1 MIKFFDLAAR
11 DARLRFSP
19 YCWRT
24 KMALKHKGLAFET
37 TPWRFNDKEAITKS
51 GQGRVPVLIFD
62 GGTWLNE
69 SWDIA
74 QHLDRQHSDRPMLM
88 RSEAERAAARLVNN
102 WCDLTLHLAFRPLL
116 LLDVY
121 KNAAEKDQPYFRE
134 SREKAVGMTLEQLCS
149 DRAGG
154 VEAYVKTFA
163 PMERTLKE
171 EKFLGGAQP
180 NYADYALFGSLQWAN
195 CISGTHFLPPDSAG
209 AAWFERLLDL
219 FDGYARKAPT
229 VRDLTAA

>member
-1 MIKFFDLAAR
+1 MIKLFDLAAR

-37 TPWRFNDKEAITKS
+37 TPWRFTDKQMIAKS
-51 GQGRVPVLIFD
+51 GQARGQ
-62 GGTWLNE
+62 WLND

-74 QHLDRQHSDRPMLM
+74 LYLDRTCPDRPALMHSD
-88 RSEAERAAARLVNN
+88 AERSAARFVNN
-102 WCDLTLHLAFRPLL
+102 WCDFTLHLAMRSLL

-149 DRAGG
+149 ARAAA
-154 VEAYVKTFA
+154 VQAYVKTFA
-163 PMERTLKE
+163 PIERTLKD

-180 NYADYALFGSLQWAN
+180 NYTDYALFGSLQWAN
-195 CISGTHFLPPDSAG
+195 CISGTTFLPHDSAT
-209 AAWFERLLDL
+209 AAWFERLLDHH
-219 FDGYARKAPT
+219 DGYARKAPT
-229 VRDLTAA
+229 VRELAAA

>member
-11 DARLRFSP
+11 DTRLRFSP

-37 TPWRFNDKEAITKS
+37 KPWRFTDKEAIAYS

-62 GGTWLNE
+62 DGKWLNE

-74 QHLDRQHSDRPMLM
+74 LNLDRRYPDRPMLM
-88 RSEAERAAARLVNN
+88 ASEAERAAARLVNT
-102 WCDLTLHLAFRPLL
+102 WCDLTLHLTFRPLL

-121 KNAAEKDQPYFRE
+121 KNAAEKDQRYFRE
-134 SREKAVGMTLEQLCS
+134 SREKLVGMTLEELSS
-149 DRAGG
+149 DRANA
-154 VEAYVKTFA
+154 VQALVNTFA
-163 PMERTLKE
+163 PFERTLKD
-171 EKFLGGAQP
+171 EKFLGGAAP

-195 CISGTHFLPPDSAG
+195 CISGTHFLPPDFAG

-219 FDGYARKAPT
+219 HDGYARKAPT
-229 VRDLTAA
+229 VRDLAAA